1 MFDASREKYVL
12 YGRTKKTLPEVQAA
26 WSKYD
31 WYEQY
36 HSGRA
41 VARLESA
48 DFLNWDFTEPAT
60 APAPAL
66 ASPAPASPPTSC
78 LAQDKL
84 LGGGGQEA
92 AGAVVMTAD
101 TPFLASPAPA
111 SPDASRGG
119 GQEAKGASR
128 ALKSTR

>member
-1 MFDASREKYVL
+1 LGIAGSPDGIRWRLINAWAAEAICDGDIHWMFDASREKYVL

-60 APAPAL
+60 AP
-66 ASPAPASPPTSC
+66 
-78 LAQDKL
+78 
-84 LGGGGQEA
+84 
-92 AGAVVMTAD
+92 VVMTAD
-101 TPFLASPAPA
+101 TPFLAS
-111 SPDASRGG
+111 
-119 GQEAKGASR
+119 QEAKGASR